1 MLDIFEKSISMKK
14 VVLVFLCSLSFVYS
28 YSQLSSSFTWNSY
41 SCPNTAT
48 ANSYTFS
55 QTVNGVTMAAAIY
68 YSGTATNIGW
78 TNAISSCSY
87 RSPSYNSNYAGVTTG
102 GLVLSTDRAS
112 SGSAAPTPT
121 ISLVFTP
128 AICGSVTF
136 SIGDINGADFSFRD
150 SLRINAWDGNNN
162 PITMTTGMVSR
173 GGGSSYPPF
182 VNSSTNL
189 IVYGNGFYDG
199 SVDAFTI
206 SAATAAKISK
216 INIVYYSGKKD
227 YSGNTISNPS
237 EQHII
242 ISRITGNAPPTLAS
256 SFACNTNSTSVNLI
270 ATATNTSATNSYT
283 WTTTTGTIN
292 SGSNALTA
300 NVKSPGTYT
309 LTAYNGAVSA
319 GCLTQTV
326 ISLSSLNCSLLPIE
340 LTNFYA
346 TVKYKSVEINWETI
360 SELNSNYIDVERSS
374 DGIEFESLTQLQ
386 SSKNSNQLKQYSY
399 TDENPYPH
407 INYYRLKLVDMD
419 GSVKFSKIIDVELN
433 VEKIII
439 NNIKPNPTKDVIY
452 YDVHTSK
459 KTEVFIELINFT
471 GLKVYQESKYTEEGK
486 STWNLNLENLSQ
498 GVYILKTS
506 TANNDLKSFTKIIKN

>member
-1 MLDIFEKSISMKK
+1 MKK
-14 VVLVFLCSLSFVYS
+14 VVLIFLFSLSLTYS
-28 YSQLSSSFTWNSY
+28 YSQLSSAFPWTSY

-55 QTVNGVTMAAAIY
+55 QTVNGVTMDASIY
-68 YSGTATNIGW
+68 YSGTAANIGW
-78 TNAISSCSY
+78 TNAINNCSF
-87 RSPSYNSNYAGVTTG
+87 RSPAYNSNYLGVTTG
-102 GLVLSTDRAS
+102 GIVLSTDRAS

-121 ISLVFTP
+121 VSLVFTP
-128 AICGSVTF
+128 ALCGSVSF
-136 SIGDINGADFSFRD
+136 SIGDINGADFNFRD
-150 SLRINAWDGNNN
+150 SMRINAWDGNNN

-173 GGGSSYPPF
+173 GGGASYPPF
-182 VNSSTNL
+182 INSSTNL

-199 SVDAFTI
+199 TVDVFTI

-216 INIVYYSGKKD
+216 INIVYFSGKKD

-242 ISRITGNAPPTLAS
+242 ISKITGNAPPTLAS
-256 SFACNTNSTSVNLI
+256 SFACNTNSTTVDLI

-326 ISLSSLNCSLLPIE
+326 ISLSSINCSLLPIE
-340 LTNFYA
+340 LTDFYA
-346 TVKYKSVEINWETI
+346 TIKDKSVEINWETI
-360 SELNSNYIDVERSS
+360 SELNSDYMSIERSS
-374 DGIEFESLTQLQ
+374 DGIEFESLIHLP
-386 SSKNSNQLKQYSY
+386 SSKNTHQLKRYNY

-419 GSVKFSKIIDVELN
+419 GSVKYSKIIDIELN
-433 VEKIII
+433 INNIIV
-439 NNIKPNPTKDVIY
+439 NNIKPNPTKDIIY
-452 YDVHTSK
+452 YDIHTSK
-459 KTEVFIELINFT
+459 KIEVLVELTDFT
-471 GLKVYQESKYTEEGK
+471 GIKVYQESKYAEEGK
-486 STWNLNLENLSQ
+486 STWNLNLDNLSQ

-506 TANNDLKSFTKIIKN
+506 TANNELKSFTKIIKN

>member
-1 MLDIFEKSISMKK
+1 MKK
-14 VVLVFLCSLSFVYS
+14 VILVILFSHFLSFTYA
-28 YSQLSSSFTWNSY
+28 QLSTVFPWTSY

-55 QTVNGVTMAAAIY
+55 QTVNGVIMDAAIY
-68 YSGTATNIGW
+68 YSGTAANIGW
-78 TNAISSCSY
+78 TNAISSCSF
-87 RSPSYNSNYAGVTTG
+87 RSPAYNSNYLGVTTG
-102 GLVLSTDRAS
+102 GIILSTDRAS

-121 ISLVFTP
+121 VSLVFTP
-128 AICGSVTF
+128 ALCGSVSF

-182 VNSSTNL
+182 INSSTNL

-199 SVDAFTI
+199 SVDVFTI
-206 SAATAAKISK
+206 SAAAAAKISK
-216 INIVYYSGKKD
+216 INIIYYSGKKD

-242 ISRITGNAPPTLAS
+242 ISRITGNAPPTVSS
-256 SFACNTNSTSVNLI
+256 SFACNTSSTSVNLI

-292 SGSNALTA
+292 SGSNALIT
-300 NVKSPGTYT
+300 NVQSPGTYT
-309 LTAYNGAVSA
+309 LTAYNGLVSA

-326 ISLSSLNCSLLPIE
+326 VSLTAINCSLLPIE
-340 LTNFYA
+340 LTDFSA
-346 TVKYKSVEINWETI
+346 TIKDKTVDINWKTI
-360 SELNSNYIDVERSS
+360 SELNSDYIDVERSS
-374 DGIEFESLTQLQ
+374 DGIEFESLSKLQ
-386 SSKNSNQLKQYSY
+386 SLKNTHQLKHYSY

-407 INYYRLKLVDMD
+407 LNYYRLKLVDMD
-419 GSVKFSKIIDVELN
+419 GSRKFSKIIDVELN
-433 VEKIII
+433 VEKIIV
-439 NNIKPNPTKDVIY
+439 NNIKPNPTKDIIY

-459 KTEVFIELINFT
+459 KVEVLVELTDFT
-471 GLKVYQESKYTEEGK
+471 GLKVYQEFKYAEEGK

-506 TANNDLKSFTKIIKN
+506 TANNELKSFTKIVRN